1 VKWEIEREIIN
12 LDIEKIDFDDKE
24 LLKRL
29 FLLLLNRIEL
39 QAREIQLLREQ
50 NQLLKDENAYLKG
63 EKGKPKI
70 PPNVPPRDKSPK
82 TVKSK
87 KWSKSSKKSDIKI
100 NREVHIEVDKTILP
114 SDAVFVGER
123 KVVIQ
128 NIVIKTDNVAY
139 YLKRYYSRSLNKVF
153 EAELPEDV
161 KSSQFGAGLKSIVAY
176 LHYKCRVPQNKIFDL
191 LTDIG
196 VVISEGTISNILT
209 SDKANEFFAERISI
223 LEAGMLKSK
232 YLQAD
237 ESGARHRGRNCYLHV
252 ICNDMFSFFTIK
264 DNKSRSTIHEILGL
278 EYHEKLEIPFVTDD
292 GARQYLDV
300 SKRHAKCWIHE
311 IRHYK
316 KLMPFLDH
324 HRSLLDKVMDQL
336 WGLFDLL
343 IRYKNH
349 PDKSLRVIIEWKF
362 NWLFSR
368 RTGYTDLDE
377 RLASTDANR
386 DGLLKVLDYPFIPIH
401 NNAAEIAI
409 REGVVKRK
417 ISYGTRSE
425 MGKRAWENMFSI
437 MDTCRKQEVNFF
449 HYLNGIFSSRNDLP
463 KLANLIY
470 NTV

>member
-1 VKWEIEREIIN
+1 VKGKIEDEIIN
-12 LDIEKIDFDDKE
+12 LDVEKIDFDDKE

-39 QAREIQLLREQ
+39 QAQEIQLLNEQ
-50 NQLLKDENAYLKG
+50 IQLLKDQNAHLKG

-70 PPNVPPRDKSPK
+70 PPNVPPREKSPK

-87 KWSKSSKKSDIKI
+87 KWSKSSKNPEIKI
-100 NREVHIEVDKTILP
+100 DREVHIAVDEKVLP
-114 SDAVFVGER
+114 SDAVYIGER
-123 KVVIQ
+123 KVVTQ
-128 NIVIKTDNVAY
+128 NIVIETDNVAY
-139 YLKRYYSRSLNKVF
+139 YLQRYYSRSLKTVF
-153 EAELPEDV
+153 EAELPKDV
-161 KSSQFGAGLKSIVAY
+161 KGSQFGAGLKSLVFY
-176 LHYKCRVPQNKIFDL
+176 LHYKCRVPQKKIFDL
-191 LTDIG
+191 ITEIG

-209 SDKANEFFAERISI
+209 SDKANEFFAERMSI
-223 LEAGMLKSK
+223 LEAGMSKSK

-237 ESGARHRGRNCYLHV
+237 ESGARHNGRNCYLHV
-252 ICNDMFSFFTIK
+252 ICNDMFSFFTIR
-264 DNKSRSTIHEILGL
+264 DRKSRSTIYEILGL
-278 EYHEKLEIPFVTDD
+278 EDGTKLEIPFVTD
-292 GARQYLDV
+292 GAKQYLDV
-300 SKRHAKCWIHE
+300 SKHHAKCWIHE

-316 KLMPFLDH
+316 KLMPFLEH

-343 IRYKNH
+343 IRYKNQ

-386 DGLLKVLDYPFIPIH
+386 DGLLKVLDYPFVPIH

-409 REGVVKRK
+409 REGVIKRK

-425 MGKRAWENMFSI
+425 LGKRAWENMFSI
-437 MDTCRKQEVNFF
+437 MDTCRKQDVNFF

-463 KLANLIY
+463 RLANLIY
-470 NTV
+470 NTA

>member
-1 VKWEIEREIIN
+1 VKGTIEKEIID
-12 LDIEKIDFDDKE
+12 LDVEKIDFDDKE

-39 QAREIQLLREQ
+39 LAKENQLLREE
-50 NQLLKDENAYLKG
+50 NQLLKDDIAHLKG

-70 PPNVPPRDKSPK
+70 PPNVPPREKSPK
-82 TVKSK
+82 TVKPK
-87 KWSKSSKKSDIKI
+87 KWSKSSKNPEIKI
-100 NREVHIEVDKTILP
+100 DREVHIEVDKSILP
-114 SDAVFVGER
+114 PDAVYIGER
-123 KVVIQ
+123 KVVTQ

-139 YLKRYYSRSLNKVF
+139 YLQRYYSRSLNKVF
-153 EAELPEDV
+153 EAELPEDI
-161 KSSQFGAGLKSIVAY
+161 KGSQFGAGLKSIVAY

-191 LTDIG
+191 ITDVGI
-196 VVISEGTISNILT
+196 VISEGTISNILT
-209 SDKANEFFAERISI
+209 NDKANEFFAERMSI
-223 LEAGMLKSK
+223 LEAGMIKAK

-237 ESGARHRGRNCYLHV
+237 ESGARHQGRNCYLHV

-264 DNKSRSTIHEILGL
+264 DSKSRSTIREILGL
-278 EYHEKLEIPFVTDD
+278 EDGAKLEIPFVTD
-292 GARQYLDV
+292 GAKQYLEV

-316 KLMPFLDH
+316 KLVPFLDH
-324 HRSLLDKVMDQL
+324 HRLLLDKVMDQL

-343 IRYKNH
+343 NRYKNH
-349 PDKSLRVIIEWKF
+349 PDKSLRVVIEWKF

-377 RLASTDANR
+377 RLASTEANR
-386 DGLLKVLDYPFIPIH
+386 NELLKVLDYPFIPIH

-409 REGVVKRK
+409 REGVIKRK

-425 MGKRAWENMFSI
+425 LGKRAWENMFSI

-449 HYLNGIFSSRNDLP
+449 NYLNGIFSSRNDLP
-463 KLANLIY
+463 RLAYLIY
-470 NTV
+470 NTA

>member
-1 VKWEIEREIIN
+1 VKGIIEEEIIN
-12 LDIEKIDFDDKE
+12 LDVEEIDFNDKE
-24 LLKRL
+24 HLKSL
-29 FLLLLNRIEL
+29 ILLLLNRIEL
-39 QAREIQLLREQ
+39 LAHENQLLREQ
-50 NQLLKDENAYLKG
+50 NQLLKDEITHLKG

-70 PPNVPPRDKSPK
+70 PPNVPPKEKSPR
-82 TVKSK
+82 TVKRNR
-87 KWSKSSKKSDIKI
+87 WSKRSKNPEIKI
-100 NREVHIEVDKTILP
+100 DREVHIEVDKTILP
-114 SDAVFVGER
+114 SDAVYVGER
-123 KVVIQ
+123 KVIIQ
-128 NIVIKTDNVAY
+128 NIVMKTDNVVY
-139 YLKRYYSRSLNKVF
+139 HLQRYYSRSLNKVF

-161 KSSQFGAGLKSIVAY
+161 KGSQFGADLKSIVAY
-176 LHYKCRVPQNKIFDL
+176 LHYKCRVPHNKIFDL

-209 SDKANEFFAERISI
+209 NDKANEFFAERMSI

-252 ICNDMFSFFTIK
+252 ICNDMFSFFAIK
-264 DNKSRSTIHEILGL
+264 NSKSRSAIYEILGL
-278 EYHEKLEIPFVTDD
+278 EYGTKLEIPFVTD
-292 GARQYLDV
+292 GAKQYLDV

-324 HRSLLDKVMDQL
+324 HRSLLNKVMGQL

-349 PDKSLRVIIEWKF
+349 PDKSLRVVIEWKF

-368 RTGYTDLDE
+368 RIGYTELDE

-409 REGVVKRK
+409 REGVIKRK

-425 MGKRAWENMFSI
+425 LGKRAWENMFSI

-449 HYLNGIFSSRNDLP
+449 HYLNGIFSSRYDLP
-463 KLANLIY
+463 RLSDLIY

>member
-1 VKWEIEREIIN
+1 MTALIEREIVN
-12 LDIEKIDFDDKE
+12 LDVDKIDFDDKE

-29 FLLLLNRIEL
+29 ISLLLNTIEL
-39 QAREIQLLREQ
+39 QAREIQLLRGE
-50 NQLLKDENAYLKG
+50 NQRLKDEISHLKG

-70 PPNVPPRDKSPK
+70 RPNVPPREKSPK
-82 TVKSK
+82 TVKRK
-87 KWSKSSKKSDIKI
+87 KWSKSSKNSKIKI
-100 NREVHIEVDKTILP
+100 DREVHISVDDSDLP
-114 SDAVFVGER
+114 LDAIYVGER
-123 KVVIQ
+123 EVITQ

-139 YLKRYYSRSLNKVF
+139 YLRQYYSRSLSKLF

-161 KSSQFGAGLKSIVAY
+161 KGSQFGADLKSTVAY
-176 LHYKCRVPQNKIFDL
+176 LHYKCRVPQKKIHDF

-209 SDKANEFFAERISI
+209 RDKATEFLAEKMSI
-223 LEAGMLKSK
+223 LEAGMTKAK

-237 ESGARHRGRNCYLHV
+237 ESGARHQGRNCYLHV
-252 ICNDMFSFFTIK
+252 ICNDMFSYFAIEDRKNRLTIY
-264 DNKSRSTIHEILGL
+264 EVLGL
-278 EYHEKLEIPFVTDD
+278 KDGEKLEIPLVTD
-292 GARQYLDV
+292 GARQYSDV
-300 SKRHAKCWIHE
+300 SNHHAKCWIHE

-343 IRYKNH
+343 NRYKNH
-349 PDKSLRVIIEWKF
+349 PDNSLRTVIEWKS

-386 DGLLKVLDYPFIPIH
+386 EGLLKVLDYPFVPIH
-401 NNAAEIAI
+401 NNAAEIAL
-409 REGVVKRK
+409 REGVIKRK

-425 MGKRAWENMFSI
+425 LGKRAWENMFSI

-449 HYLNGIFSSRNDLP
+449 HYLKGIFSSRYDLP
-463 KLANLIY
+463 RLADLIY
-470 NTV
+470 NTA

>member
-1 VKWEIEREIIN
+1 MKGTIEKEIID
-12 LDIEKIDFDDKE
+12 LDVEKIDFDDKE

-39 QAREIQLLREQ
+39 LAKENQLLREQ
-50 NQLLKDENAYLKG
+50 IQLLKDENAHLKG
-63 EKGKPKI
+63 EKEKPKI
-70 PPNVPPRDKSPK
+70 PPNVPPREKSPK
-82 TVKSK
+82 TIKPK
-87 KWSKSSKKSDIKI
+87 KWSKSSKNPEIKI
-100 NREVHIEVDKTILP
+100 DREVHIGVDMSILP
-114 SDAVFVGER
+114 PDAVYIGER
-123 KVVIQ
+123 KVVTQ
-128 NIVIKTDNVAY
+128 NIVIKTDNIAY
-139 YLKRYYSRSLNKVF
+139 YLQRYYSRSLKKVF

-161 KSSQFGAGLKSIVAY
+161 KGSQFGAVLKSIVAY

-191 LTDIG
+191 ITDIG

-209 SDKANEFFAERISI
+209 NDKANEFFAERMSI
-223 LEAGMLKSK
+223 LEAGMIKAK

-237 ESGARHRGRNCYLHV
+237 ESGARHQGRNCYLHV

-264 DNKSRSTIHEILGL
+264 GSKSRSTIYEILGL
-278 EYHEKLEIPFVTDD
+278 EDGAKLEIPFVTD
-292 GARQYLDV
+292 GAKQYLEV

-316 KLMPFLDH
+316 KLVPFLDH

-343 IRYKNH
+343 NRYKNH
-349 PDKSLRVIIEWKF
+349 PDKSLRVVIEWKF

-386 DGLLKVLDYPFIPIH
+386 DGLLKVLDYPFVPIH

-409 REGVVKRK
+409 REGVIKRK

-425 MGKRAWENMFSI
+425 LGKRAWENMFSI

-449 HYLNGIFSSRNDLP
+449 NYLNRIFSSRDNFP
-463 KLANLIY
+463 RLADLIY

>member
-1 VKWEIEREIIN
+1 VKGKIEDEIIN
-12 LDIEKIDFDDKE
+12 LDVEKIDFDDKE

-39 QAREIQLLREQ
+39 QAQEIQLLNEQ
-50 NQLLKDENAYLKG
+50 IQLLKDQNAHLKG

-70 PPNVPPRDKSPK
+70 PPNVPPREKSPK

-87 KWSKSSKKSDIKI
+87 KWSKSSKNPEIKI
-100 NREVHIEVDKTILP
+100 DREVHIAVDEKVLP
-114 SDAVFVGER
+114 SDAVYIGER
-123 KVVIQ
+123 KVVTQ
-128 NIVIKTDNVAY
+128 NIVIETDNVAY
-139 YLKRYYSRSLNKVF
+139 YLQRYYSRSLKTVF
-153 EAELPEDV
+153 EAELPKDV
-161 KSSQFGAGLKSIVAY
+161 KGSQFGAGLKSLVFY
-176 LHYKCRVPQNKIFDL
+176 LHYKCRVPQKKIFDL
-191 LTDIG
+191 ITEIG

-209 SDKANEFFAERISI
+209 SDKANEFFAERMSI
-223 LEAGMLKSK
+223 LEAGMSKSK

-237 ESGARHRGRNCYLHV
+237 ESGARHNGRNCYLHV
-252 ICNDMFSFFTIK
+252 ICNDMFSFFTIR
-264 DNKSRSTIHEILGL
+264 DRKSRSTIYEILGL
-278 EYHEKLEIPFVTDD
+278 EDGTKLEIPFVTD
-292 GARQYLDV
+292 GAKQYLDV
-300 SKRHAKCWIHE
+300 SKHHAKCWIHE

-316 KLMPFLDH
+316 KLMPFLEH

-368 RTGYTDLDE
+368 RTGYTDLDK

-386 DGLLKVLDYPFIPIH
+386 DGLLKVLDYPFVPIH

-409 REGVVKRK
+409 REGVIKRK

-425 MGKRAWENMFSI
+425 LGKRAWENMFSI

-449 HYLNGIFSSRNDLP
+449 HYLNGIFSSRYDLP
-463 KLANLIY
+463 RLADLIY
-470 NTV
+470 NTA

>member
-1 VKWEIEREIIN
+1 MRVEIEREIVA

-39 QAREIQLLREQ
+39 LAQENQLLREE
-50 NQLLKDENAYLKG
+50 NQLLKDEIAHLKG

-70 PPNVPPRDKSPK
+70 PPNVPPREKSPK
-82 TVKSK
+82 TIKPK
-87 KWSKSSKKSDIKI
+87 KWSKSSKNPEIKI
-100 NREVHIEVDKTILP
+100 DREVHIGVDKSILP
-114 SDAVFVGER
+114 HDAVYIGER
-123 KVVIQ
+123 KVVTQ
-128 NIVIKTDNVAY
+128 NIVIKTDNIAY
-139 YLKRYYSRSLNKVF
+139 YLQRYYSRSLNKVF

-161 KSSQFGAGLKSIVAY
+161 KGSQFGAGLKSIVAY
-176 LHYKCRVPQNKIFDL
+176 LHYKCRVPQNKIHDL

-209 SDKANEFFAERISI
+209 NDKANEFFAERMSI
-223 LEAGMLKSK
+223 LEAGMIKAK

-237 ESGARHRGRNCYLHV
+237 ESGARHQGRNCYLHV

-264 DNKSRSTIHEILGL
+264 DRKNRATIYEILGL
-278 EYHEKLEIPFVTDD
+278 EDGAKLEIPFVTD
-292 GARQYLDV
+292 GAKQYLEV

-343 IRYKNH
+343 NIYKNH
-349 PDKSLRVIIEWKF
+349 PDKSLRVVIEWKF

-377 RLASTDANR
+377 RLASTEANR
-386 DGLLKVLDYPFIPIH
+386 NELLKVLDYPFIPIH

-409 REGVVKRK
+409 REGVIKRK

-425 MGKRAWENMFSI
+425 LGKRAWENMFSI
-437 MDTCRKQEVNFF
+437 MDTCRKQDVNFF

-463 KLANLIY
+463 RLADLIY

>member
-1 VKWEIEREIIN
+1 VKGEIEREIIE
-12 LDIEKIDFDDKE
+12 LDVEKIDFYDKD

-39 QAREIQLLREQ
+39 LAQENQRLREQ
-50 NQLLKDENAYLKG
+50 NQLLKDEIAHLKG

-70 PPNVPPRDKSPK
+70 PPNVPSREKSAK
-82 TVKSK
+82 TAKPK
-87 KWSKSSKKSDIKI
+87 KWSKRPKTADIKI
-100 NREVHIEVDKTILP
+100 DREVHIDVDKSILP
-114 SDAVFVGER
+114 SDAVCVGER
-123 KVVIQ
+123 RVMIQ
-128 NIVIKTDNVAY
+128 DIAIKTDNVAY
-139 YLKRYYSRSLNKVF
+139 YLQRYYSRSLNKVF

-161 KSSQFGAGLKSIVAY
+161 KGSQFGAVLKSIVAY
-176 LHYKCRVPQNKIFDL
+176 LHYKCRVPQNKIHDL

-209 SDKANEFFAERISI
+209 GDKANEFFAERMSI

-237 ESGARHRGRNCYLHV
+237 ESGARHNGRNCYLHV

-264 DNKSRSTIHEILGL
+264 DSKSRSTIYEILGL
-278 EYHEKLEIPFVTDD
+278 ENDEKLEIPFITD
-292 GARQYLDV
+292 GARQYLEV
-300 SKRHAKCWIHE
+300 SKHHAKCWIHE

-316 KLMPFLDH
+316 KLVPLLDH

-349 PDKSLRVIIEWKF
+349 PDKSLRVVIEWKF
-362 NWLFSR
+362 DWLFSR

-386 DGLLKVLDYPFIPIH
+386 DGLLKVLDYPFVPIH

-409 REGVVKRK
+409 REGVIKRK

-425 MGKRAWENMFSI
+425 LGKRAWENMFSI

-449 HYLNGIFSSRNDLP
+449 NYLNGIFSSRNDPAEVSQL
-463 KLANLIY
+463 NL
-470 NTV
+470 

>member
-1 VKWEIEREIIN
+1 VKGEIEKEIIN
-12 LDIEKIDFDDKE
+12 LDVEKIDFDDKE

-39 QAREIQLLREQ
+39 QAHQIQHQREEIR
-50 NQLLKDENAYLKG
+50 LLKDEIAHLKG

-70 PPNVPPRDKSPK
+70 PPNVPPREKSPK
-82 TVKSK
+82 TVKPK
-87 KWSKSSKKSDIKI
+87 KWAKSSKKSEIKI
-100 NREVHIEVDKTILP
+100 DREVHIAIDEKILP
-114 SDAVFVGER
+114 SDAVYIGGR
-123 KVVIQ
+123 KVVTQDI
-128 NIVIKTDNVAY
+128 IMKTDNVAY
-139 YLKRYYSRSLNKVF
+139 YLERYYSRSLKTVF
-153 EAELPEDV
+153 EAELPKDV
-161 KSSQFGAGLKSIVAY
+161 KGSQFGAGLKSLVAY
-176 LHYKCRVPQNKIFDL
+176 LHYKCRVPHKKIFDL
-191 LTDIG
+191 ITDIG
-196 VVISEGTISNILT
+196 IVISEGTISKILT
-209 SDKANEFFAERISI
+209 SDKANEFFAERMSI
-223 LEAGMLKSK
+223 FEAAMLKSQ

-237 ESGARHRGRNCYLHV
+237 ESGARHQGRNWYMHV

-264 DNKSRSTIHEILGL
+264 DSKSRSTICEILGL
-278 EYHEKLEIPFVTDD
+278 ENDEKLEIPFVTD

-300 SKRHAKCWIHE
+300 SNNHAKCWIHE

-324 HRSLLDKVMDQL
+324 HRSLLDKAMDQI

-343 IRYKNH
+343 NRYKNH
-349 PDKSLRVIIEWKF
+349 PDKSLRVVIEWKF

-368 RTGYTDLDE
+368 RTGYADLDE

-386 DGLLKVLDYPFIPIH
+386 DGLLKVLEYPFLPIH

-409 REGVVKRK
+409 REGVIKRK

-425 MGKRAWENMFSI
+425 LGKRAWENMFSI

-449 HYLNGIFSSRNDLP
+449 HYLNGMFSSRNDIP

-470 NTV
+470 NAV